1 MSLIVF
7 IELIVAIVCAVCY
20 FTGAWIPSAT
30 FIGFMFVVW
39 IISCI
44 FALIREANN

>member
-1 MSLIVF
+1 MVLIAF

-30 FIGFMFVVW
+30 FIGFMFIVW

-44 FALIREANN
+44 FALIREMNS

>member
-1 MSLIVF
+1 MVLIAF

-20 FTGAWIPSAT
+20 FTGAWVPSAT
-30 FIGFMFVVW
+30 FIGFMFIVW

-44 FALIREANN
+44 FALIREMNS